1 MTITKR
7 DFPKKIYVYIDED
20 GKEKYLIANRTDK
33 ECADLNESKLVAIYT
48 LENIGKLE
56 TSVLMVAA

>member
-1 MTITKR
+1 MSVTKK
-7 DFPKKIYVYIDED
+7 DFPKRLYVYIDED
-20 GKEKYLIANRTDK
+20 GNEKYLIACRTGK
-33 ECADLNESKLVAIYT
+33 ECADLNESKLVAIYN